1 MLQKL
6 KIGQRL
12 AAAFASLIL
21 LLALVCAF
29 GVLGTKSLSKDL
41 AATAEVDLT
50 LAHLDS
56 ELQQRAGIIASAS
69 RELLVVDSSNQIK
82 RQRATIAA
90 ALTDSTELLKKVESL
105 ATDGESAKLL
115 ATVKAAKQDFA
126 VGVEKFLTTQAAGNP
141 DDMRSVLLIELRPL
155 QTAYQKSLAEL
166 DKTLVA
172 QSTARAQAGADSAQA
187 TLWALMGMGFLG
199 VVVAVLAALVISRS
213 ITGPLMEAVQAAERI
228 KNGDLASHI
237 SSDARD
243 EIGDLLRAMG
253 GMQQHLQE
261 TIENVLRSARDVAAS
276 SDELS
281 HGNAELSTRT
291 ERSAGNLQQTA
302 AAMEQISAT
311 VAGSSAKSRQA
322 SEVAIRAREAVVQG
336 GAAMDKLVET
346 MSRINTSSA
355 RIKDIIGVIDGI
367 AFQTNILALNAAV
380 EAARAG
386 EQGRGFAVVATEV
399 RSLAA
404 RAGAAAREIKG
415 LIDDSAERVADGTA
429 TVADVGQRIRGI
441 VDEVMSVGTLISEVS
456 HASHEQESGMA
467 SVNGSVSDLD
477 QSTQQNAALVE
488 EIAATADALKAHA
501 RKLVDTV
508 EFFRLPEGSNSVPA

>member
-1 MLQKL
+1 
-6 KIGQRL
+6 
-12 AAAFASLIL
+12 
-21 LLALVCAF
+21 
-29 GVLGTKSLSKDL
+29 
-41 AATAEVDLT
+41 
-50 LAHLDS
+50 
-56 ELQQRAGIIASAS
+56 
-69 RELLVVDSSNQIK
+69 
-82 RQRATIAA
+82 
-90 ALTDSTELLKKVESL
+90 
-105 ATDGESAKLL
+105 
-115 ATVKAAKQDFA
+115 
-126 VGVEKFLTTQAAGNP
+126 
-141 DDMRSVLLIELRPL
+141 
-155 QTAYQKSLAEL
+155 
-166 DKTLVA
+166 
-172 QSTARAQAGADSAQA
+172 
-187 TLWALMGMGFLG
+187 
-199 VVVAVLAALVISRS
+199 VVAVLAAFVISRS
-213 ITGPLMEAVQAAERI
+213 ITGPLIEAVQAAERI

-237 SSDARD
+237 SSDAHD